1 MPVIIEFSRCI
12 GTYSSAKFEFIIYK
26 FDNLSYLNTGHW
38 WQLLRMD
45 MTRATMIVIRHRY
58 PGIKKYHLQCH
69 VHTFNK
75 AINIIKD
82 HDAYI
87 LAKNELGTTSIHPH
101 L

>member
-1 MPVIIEFSRCI
+1 MFNSQELSLLKSPYFSDFNYQSEAIEVRSI
-12 GTYSSAKFEFIIYK
+12 
-26 FDNLSYLNTGHW
+26 NTGHW

-45 MTRATMIVIRHRY
+45 MPRATMIVIRHRY

-75 AINIIKD
+75 AIKLIKD

-87 LAKNELGTTSIHPH
+87 LAKNDFSKISLHPH